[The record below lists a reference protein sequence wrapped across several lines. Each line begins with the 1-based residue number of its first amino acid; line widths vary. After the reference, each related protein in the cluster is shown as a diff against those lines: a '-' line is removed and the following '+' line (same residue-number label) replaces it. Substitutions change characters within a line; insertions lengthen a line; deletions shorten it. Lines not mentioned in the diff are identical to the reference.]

1 MKKMKLYMLLLLVPL
16 ILMGCIEKGK
26 PASGINVDVENSNPY
41 SFSELMAMIDTPI
54 THLER
59 SKLLKNKA
67 DLDALSKKLNS
78 NYNTFGAQKV
88 TELSDYLYY
97 SVYLPINGQASSF
110 KYTTSLAQVEKFDN
124 DLVGILKLKPY
135 VNIVAIKEEI
145 GKIWVANQTDTDLD
159 KIYLSINSTV
169 SNMDAR
175 KKENPFYAL
184 VYDLDLALELLSN
197 STNNAKLVSY
207 AIDINTIDQKR
218 NIKDALIILN
228 SEIETLTNNVIIYQ
242 NKTTVLNNL
251 KKLKVVYEDYIK
263 GTQSYVNIQNMRI
276 VVKDTEDSFS
286 SSNSDLVN
294 LYITKID
301 QLQTNLKNA
310 TFTDS
315 DKDQKRRN
323 LIERIYK
330 YKLRNSEYANKNYLV
345 IHSIVTNVL
354 EEVAYL
360 SGQNILGELGINPGW

>member
-207 AIDINTIDQKR
+207 GIDINTIDQKT

-228 SEIETLTNNVIIYQ
+228 SEIEKLTNNVIIYQ

-323 LIERIYK
+323 LIERIDK